1 MAEFVDS
8 VTVHLKG
15 GDGGNG
21 AHSIRREKYKPLAG
35 PNGGNGGR
43 GGSIILRCSEGTN
56 SLLDFRMLP
65 HRTAENGHHGEGDYK
80 DGQKGDDIV
89 LTVPVGTMVF
99 EAKGEVGKPKHR
111 GELLADLRTPGQT
124 FVAAAGGQGG
134 LGNHALANK
143 AHRAP
148 GFALLGEP
156 GEERDLILE
165 LKSIADIALVGYPS
179 AGKSSLVAA
188 LSSARPKIA
197 DYPFTTLVPNLGVV
211 EAGDVRYTIA
221 DVPGLIPGASEGKG
235 LGLQFLRHIE
245 RTQVIVHVIDCA
257 TYEQDRDPMADYEAL
272 EKELAAYDKNLELPI
287 GAIPISQ
294 RPRIVVLNKMDVPDA
309 KDLANLVRPDFE
321 KLGLQVYEIST
332 ASHEGLKELKFA
344 LARQVSKTREIV
356 RKLEVEHEQERVVI
370 KPLEMA
376 RNRAKNQ
383 VGPAFNVIRHGDPEG
398 NYWFVVKGEKIA
410 RMVIQ
415 TDFNNNEAVGYLAD
429 RLASLGVEDA
439 LKAAGAVEGDEVH
452 MGPAGNEVVFNWE
465 PTITAGAEGLDDAPL
480 VSRGDDIRLRDYGYA
495 KRRSNSQRR
504 VDYHEEMDRRAEA
517 RAERERERR
526 AGHWSDPSV
535 TDSPEQPNE

>member
-1 MAEFVDS
+1 MQ
-8 VTVHLKG
+8 G
-15 GDGGNG
+15 
-21 AHSIRREKYKPLAG
+21 
-35 PNGGNGGR
+35 
-43 GGSIILRCSEGTN
+43 ILVC
-56 SLLDFRMLP
+56 
-65 HRTAENGHHGEGDYK
+65 
-80 DGQKGDDIV
+80 
-89 LTVPVGTMVF
+89 
-99 EAKGEVGKPKHR
+99 
-111 GELLADLRTPGQT
+111 
-124 FVAAAGGQGG
+124 
-134 LGNHALANK
+134 NH
-143 AHRAP
+143 
-148 GFALLGEP
+148 F
-156 GEERDLILE
+156 
-165 LKSIADIALVGYPS
+165 LKSEKFETLHRHY
-179 AGKSSLVAA
+179 AA
-188 LSSARPKIA
+188 CAAKRGH
-197 DYPFTTLVPNLGVV
+197 D
-211 EAGDVRYTIA
+211 
-221 DVPGLIPGASEGKG
+221 
-235 LGLQFLRHIE
+235 LQVC
-245 RTQVIVHVIDCA
+245 T
-257 TYEQDRDPMADYEAL
+257 
-272 EKELAAYDKNLELPI
+272 NLELACMPDS
-287 GAIPISQ
+287 AI
-294 RPRIVVLNKMDVPDA
+294 RTDYVLFLDKDVVLA
-309 KDLANLVRPDFE
+309 RRLE
-321 KLGLQVYEIST
+321 KLGLPVYEIST

-356 RKLEVEHEQERVVI
+356 RKLEAEHEQERVVI

-535 TDSPEQPNE
+535 TDSSEQPNE